1 MLESNINIH
10 QVCCPKH
17 PNTHSELFF
26 CIDDNRVFCVE
37 CQEEQCE
44 IIRHKDHKSKQL
56 ARHLQERRE
65 RFDQIRAQIQES
77 NKKQENLEWELKK
90 HIPNVKKEELESC
103 FDIVDQFSKAFH
115 WEEGET
121 KNALL
126 KEKIQQRAGIKWAAH
141 PNFILLAQAE
151 KELETA
157 QATRAALEREIRRA
171 EADEQRMAECNRDI
185 DELAER
191 MSSFMRREIPLP
203 APSDFVLLGLKCSLI
218 YSLAEFEGSDVDEI
232 EDQLFSCVDQLRD
245 LTINETRVI
254 EKERLQF
261 STDRYDPCIS
271 GIVHV
276 DANLF
281 LALDGFNTSIKLL
294 DIDVGVGNQ
303 ASLLYEFCKIQNTI
317 RSTHP

>member
-1 MLESNINIH
+1 MLESNIDIH

-37 CQEEQCE
+37 CKDELCE
-44 IIRHKDHKSKQL
+44 IIQHKDHKSIPF
-56 ARHLQERRE
+56 ARHLQEQHE
-65 RFDQIRAQIQES
+65 RFDQIRAQNQES
-77 NKKQENLEWELKK
+77 IKKQENLEWELKT
-90 HIPNVKKEELESC
+90 HIPKVKREELDSC
-103 FDIVDQFSKAFH
+103 FNIVDQFSKAFH

-121 KNALL
+121 KIALL
-126 KEKIQQRAGIKWAAH
+126 KEKIQQRAEIKWAAH

-171 EADEQRMAECNRDI
+171 ETDEQLLAEGNREI
-185 DELAER
+185 DEFAER
-191 MSSFMRREIPLP
+191 MSSFLSREIPLP
-203 APSDFVLLGLKCSLI
+203 ASSDFDLLGLKYSLI
-218 YSLAEFEGSDVDEI
+218 YSFAELEGSDVEEI

-254 EKERLQF
+254 EKERLQL

-294 DIDVGVGNQ
+294 DINVGVGNQ
-303 ASLLYEFCKIQNTI
+303 ASLLYGFCKI
-317 RSTHP
+317 